1 MAEHD
6 NSYKHLFSHVS
17 MVEDLLK
24 GFVKEAWVEEL
35 DFATLEKVNGSYV
48 SDDLRGRADN

>member
-35 DFATLEKVNGSYV
+35 DFATLENMGI
-48 SDDLRGRADN
+48 RGQVLKYHF